1 MPAPCQGSRHHASAG
16 GENIVA
22 DGSAPPG
29 ENQDF
34 GPFFRRFRLSGEDLD
49 EAIAEVGADRETL
62 EEISQT
68 ADPQAIMTA
77 HLRLGANLIPLG
89 HEAEAAHHLE
99 TALELARQRDEAGP
113 QIEALLQLGTA
124 RQYLGDRETAQ
135 ELFQLGIY
143 LSQQSGISDHV
154 HFLLHHRG
162 RCYVEQR
169 RPDLARRCFEQ
180 ALVIREQLGDERF
193 IASTRA
199 ALEEL
204 EAQST
209 SWS

>member
-1 MPAPCQGSRHHASAG
+1 
-16 GENIVA
+16 VA

-29 ENQDF
+29 EDQNI

-49 EAIAEVGADRETL
+49 AAMAEVGADRETL

-68 ADPQAIMTA
+68 ADPRAIMTA
-77 HLRLGANLIPLG
+77 HLRLGANLVPLG
-89 HEAEAAHHLE
+89 HEAEAAQHLE
-99 TALELARQRDEAGP
+99 AALDLARERDEAGQ
-113 QIEALLQLGTA
+113 QIEALLHLGTA

-135 ELFQLGIY
+135 ELFQQGIY
-143 LSQQSGISDHV
+143 LSEQSGRPDQV

-162 RCYVEQR
+162 RCYAEQR
-169 RPDLARRCFEQ
+169 RPDLARQCFEQ

-204 EAQST
+204 EAQSA

>member
-1 MPAPCQGSRHHASAG
+1 
-16 GENIVA
+16 VA
-22 DGSAPPG
+22 DGSAPRP
-29 ENQDF
+29 DHDT

-49 EAIAEVGADRETL
+49 GAIAEVGTDRETL

-68 ADPQAIMTA
+68 TDPQAITAA

-99 TALELARQRDEAGP
+99 SALDLARRRHDADP

-135 ELFQLGIY
+135 ELFGQGIY
-143 LSQQSGISDHV
+143 LSQQSGITDHV

-169 RPDLARRCFEQ
+169 RPDLARQCFEQ
-180 ALVIREQLGDERF
+180 ALVIREQLGDQRF

-199 ALEEL
+199 ALQEL
-204 EAQST
+204 NAQPAWPSG
-209 SWS
+209 